1 MRSVR
6 GGLGGARRA
15 FLGLGRAVGMATAAK
30 DGLGSAAARSDF
42 PSPPFF
48 RNHANMAVA
57 PTRTTAPATQSP
69 TTIPMEAASASGSA
83 SLLLSMHAV
92 VSEYAPTSAQ
102 VMPRHAYVDSIA
114 ALTAGKP
121 PAIGVVAAMSRFVL
135 IVAAAC
141 VKVAASSHVR

>member
-15 FLGLGRAVGMATAAK
+15 SLGLGRAVGMATAAK

-114 ALTAGKP
+114 ALTAAKP
-121 PAIGVVAAMSRFVL
+121 SAIGLVAAMSRFVL
-135 IVAAAC
+135 IVADACAKDAA
-141 VKVAASSHVR
+141 

>member
-1 MRSVR
+1 M
-6 GGLGGARRA
+6 GGARRA

-69 TTIPMEAASASGSA
+69 TTIPMEAASASVSA

-114 ALTAGKP
+114 ALTAAKP
-121 PAIGVVAAMSRFVL
+121 SAIGLVAAMSRFVL
-135 IVAAAC
+135 IVADACAKDAA
-141 VKVAASSHVR
+141 

>member
-1 MRSVR
+1 M
-6 GGLGGARRA
+6 GGARRA

-114 ALTAGKP
+114 ALTAAKP
-121 PAIGVVAAMSRFVL
+121 SAIGLVAAMSRFVL
-135 IVAAAC
+135 IVADACAKDAA
-141 VKVAASSHVR
+141 

>member
-57 PTRTTAPATQSP
+57 PTKTTAPATQSP

-114 ALTAGKP
+114 ALTAAKP
-121 PAIGVVAAMSRFVL
+121 SAIGLVAAMSRFVL
-135 IVAAAC
+135 IVADACAKDAA
-141 VKVAASSHVR
+141 